1 MAIFGL
7 SPLFLSFLA
16 SHFFAS
22 PSSEF
27 LDVASF
33 LKFLAMLTAVT
44 HILGAFT
51 LQGRPVEHADI
62 LYVESVEDEVVDERS
77 PLMTPKWHAQSS
89 MPVSGD
95 QDSPNHPLKDRYFWF
110 LALYCFVT
118 IGAVSKNEL
127 YGWTSTEMFR
137 LLSRLRW

>member
-16 SHFFAS
+16 LRFFAS
-22 PSSEF
+22 LSSNS

-33 LKFLAMLTAVT
+33 LQFLAILTFIT

-51 LQGRPVEHADI
+51 LQGRPAEPADT
-62 LYVESVEDEVVDERS
+62 LSVDSVEDEVVDERS
-77 PLMTPKWHAQSS
+77 PLITAKSRAQSS
-89 MPVSGD
+89 MLVSGD
-95 QDSPNHPLKDRYFWF
+95 QDGLNHPLHDRYFWF
-110 LALYCFVT
+110 LALYCFAT

-127 YGWTSTEMFR
+127 YINGPQ
-137 LLSRLRW
+137 LRCFDYSLG